1 MTVTMMGLDYAGVPS
16 VKITKGNFDPVTTP
30 DGQVGAFF
38 YNSKWA
44 ADVKVTFTWII
55 PDQPGSIYHPPGT
68 GPSNYTFHSFS
79 SSGSGA
85 YSQHKFFRHDYFPNL
100 PYGFPLFDIKSIRI
114 SNGRFIGEMV
124 RKSSMTGYQQRGTK
138 WTSSAGPEMGWL
150 ENYRTDG
157 VPSAGTMTGIYT
169 QSMYAQV
176 GEFEYFRKA
185 VVVWRLPGDNTAI
198 LDGQPKAPVP
208 GQQSIQISKDG
219 VRVAK
224 PGYDVNVAS
233 LTQIAFDSSN
243 NPAKIIA
250 ADDIYLPVGV
260 TDYEIGIGIPY
271 GTVADVHYYDGGTIS
286 FPASPSATPYGA
298 EYWFEGSRIR
308 FNNTDRPCR
317 ARFIVI
323 AFDESPP
330 TAGDNEVLRQ
340 FNWNGQNV
348 VQFLRPG
355 SSGNPSFADIALDSR
370 WPCLQMLAEGYLPV
384 SGDGHQ
390 TYQVNF
396 NGDGVFPM
404 VKFMTVHG
412 GGGDSLSSW
421 NKRVRAPYVSMIG
434 IDRVPSPLPQ
444 TMAGDCTY
452 ADLYAN
458 HAIFHTYRG
467 LPVRAYYNNFSD
479 FDNGRISYE
488 FDNSLQGLRYYILG
502 IPRKD

>member
-1 MTVTMMGLDYAGVPS
+1 MTITMMGLDYAGVPS

-30 DGQVGAFF
+30 DSQVGAFF

-55 PDQPGSIYHPPGT
+55 PNQPGTFYEPPGA
-68 GPSNYTFHSFS
+68 GSSNYTFHSQSPS
-79 SSGSGA
+79 SDPN
-85 YSQHKFFRHDYFPNL
+85 SQNKFFRHGYFPNL
-100 PYGFPLFDIKSIRI
+100 PYGFPLFDVKSRRI

-124 RKSSMTGYQQRGTK
+124 RKSEMTGYQQRGTK
-138 WTSSAGPEMGWL
+138 WTSTGGLEKGWL
-150 ENYRTDG
+150 ENYRDDAI
-157 VPSAGTMTGIYT
+157 PSAGTMTGIYT
-169 QSMYAQV
+169 RSNYGQI
-176 GEFEYFRKA
+176 GDFEYFMKA

-243 NPAKIIA
+243 NPVKIIA

-298 EYWFEGSRIR
+298 EYWFEGSRLR

-323 AFDESPP
+323 AFDESPR
-330 TAGDNEVLRQ
+330 TFGDNEVLRQ
-340 FNWNGQNV
+340 FNWGGQNV

-370 WPCLQMLAEGYLPV
+370 WPCLQILAEGYLPV

-396 NGDGVFPM
+396 NGNGVFPM

-412 GGGDSLSSW
+412 GGSDSISSW
-421 NKRVRAPYVSMIG
+421 TKRVRQPFVSMVG
-434 IDRVPSPLPQ
+434 VVGGLAASV
-444 TMAGDCTY
+444 AGDCTY
-452 ADLYAN
+452 ADLYEN
-458 HAIFHTYRG
+458 HVIFHTFRGAPVKAEYR
-467 LPVRAYYNNFSD
+467 NFED
-479 FDNGRISYE
+479 FNRGRITYTY
-488 FDNSLQGLRYYILG
+488 DNSLQGLRYFILG

>member
-1 MTVTMMGLDYAGVPS
+1 MTRTLIGLDYAGVPC
-16 VKITKGNFDPVTTP
+16 VKITKGDFDPVTTP
-30 DGQVGAFF
+30 DSQVGAFF

-44 ADVKVTFTWII
+44 ADVKVTYTWII
-55 PDQPGSIYHPPGT
+55 PYQAGSIYYPPGA
-68 GPSNYTFHSFS
+68 GSSNYSFHTHSL
-79 SSGSGA
+79 SGSD
-85 YSQHKFFRHDYFPNL
+85 YVQHKFFRQHHFPNL
-100 PYGFPLFDIKSIRI
+100 PYAFPLFDVKSRRI

-138 WTSSAGPEMGWL
+138 WTSSAGSEMGWL
-150 ENYRTDG
+150 ENYRNDTL
-157 VPSAGTMTGIYT
+157 PSAGTMTGIYT
-169 QSMYAQV
+169 QSIYQLV
-176 GEFEYFRKA
+176 SSTEYFMKA
-185 VVVWRLPGDNTAI
+185 VSVWRLPGDNTAI
-198 LDGQPKAPVP
+198 IDGQPKAPVP

-233 LTQIAFDSSN
+233 QTQIAFGTAN

-286 FPASPSATPYGA
+286 FPASPSSSPYGA
-298 EYWFEGSRIR
+298 EYWFEGSKMR
-308 FNNTDRPCR
+308 FNNTDRGCR

-323 AFDESPP
+323 AFDETPA

-340 FNWNGQNV
+340 FDWNGQNV

-355 SSGNPSFADIALDSR
+355 ASNNPSFADIALDSR
-370 WPCLQMLAEGYLPV
+370 WPCLQILAEGYLPV

-421 NKRVRAPYVSMIG
+421 SKRVRAPFVSMIG
-434 IDRVPSPLPQ
+434 LDRIPAPTPQ
-444 TMAGDCTY
+444 VAGDCTY

-458 HAIFHTYRG
+458 YAIFHTYRG
-467 LPVRAYYNNFSD
+467 LPVRSYYNSSSD
-479 FDNGRISYE
+479 YDSGRVSYE
-488 FDNSLQGLRYYILG
+488 YDNSLQGLRYYILG